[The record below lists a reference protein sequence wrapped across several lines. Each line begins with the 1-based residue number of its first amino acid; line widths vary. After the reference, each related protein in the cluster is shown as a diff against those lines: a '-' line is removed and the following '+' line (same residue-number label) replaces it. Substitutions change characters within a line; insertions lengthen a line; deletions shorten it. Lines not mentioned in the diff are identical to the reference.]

1 MNGTY
6 TVENILLQ
14 TQPHK
19 PMDCAE
25 GYKVA
30 SAVDCIVLLP
40 LFTEYRI
47 MEFRYNFHDSTFLR
61 HLRDGDGGYF
71 QNFLSLFDIIAYTD
85 DILCFF
91 EQLDVTYDLY
101 CIFSS
106 CYISGDIFI

>member
-47 MEFRYNFHDSTFLR
+47 MEFRYNFHDSTFFGIFATAMVVISR
-61 HLRDGDGGYF
+61 ISFR
-71 QNFLSLFDIIAYTD
+71 FLTL
-85 DILCFF
+85 
-91 EQLDVTYDLY
+91 
-101 CIFSS
+101 
-106 CYISGDIFI
+106 